1 MHQGAR
7 GLTKFDEEI
16 VSDMNIWRICKE
28 LHKLPSEVKSEPN
41 RNIEL
46 MQMIIGEER

>member
-1 MHQGAR
+1 
-7 GLTKFDEEI
+7 
-16 VSDMNIWRICKE
+16 MNIWRICKE